1 MTERSCREWDYT
13 WRNFQL
19 LFSLNGQI
27 QDDVN
32 ADKMTEEE
40 KKEEAV
46 NLRVK
51 LEELIASTSNVSE
64 AVLTFRDFVL
74 KFCGGKGDAEEKP
87 DGGKEGNE
95 SDDSEWT
102 KRNYSFTFR

>member
-1 MTERSCREWDYT
+1 MI
-13 WRNFQL
+13 
-19 LFSLNGQI
+19 GQI

-32 ADKMTEEE
+32 AEKMTEEE
-40 KKEEAV
+40 KKEEAA

-74 KFCGGKGDAEEKP
+74 KFCGGEEGAEEKP
-87 DGGKEGNE
+87 ADGGKEGAE
-95 SDDSEWT
+95 SDESE
-102 KRNYSFTFR
+102 